1 MVLGQFR
8 DLPNALVSGSV
19 LNSALAE
26 LAIGEIPHREE
37 FDQHANWKPTNT
49 NAGGQIATTTFSE
62 MRDNRAA
69 MTEAK
74 NMRKENR
81 LREIA
86 VAFLRLGFI
95 AFGGAVAHI
104 ALMEEEFVRRRG
116 WLSREEFVDRVGAVN
131 LLPGPS
137 STEMTIYLGH
147 LRGGF
152 PGLLIAGAAFIL
164 PSALMMCVMAWAYV
178 RYGAFPQIT
187 GVLWGVKPV
196 AVVLIAVAVWSPGKT
211 VLKSRELMVIA
222 AIVLG
227 LAAMHVA
234 TLALL
239 IGTGVA
245 WIVADRFGQSRGQQ
259 NGIASAAASA
269 AGAAAGVAS
278 GTATAV
284 PTTTG
289 VFVYFLKIGALL
301 FGSGYVL
308 LAVLREDLVTRMH
321 WLTESQLLDGIA
333 VSQATPGPFFTVAT
347 FLGFVLSGWRGAGL
361 ATVGMFIPAFVYVAV
376 TANVLPRLRK
386 SPTASAFLDGVNT
399 AAVAL
404 LAFVGLQFAR
414 EVVVTPLA
422 AVIAA
427 VSAVLAFRFK
437 VNSAW
442 LILGGAVCGLVVK
455 IATAS

>member
-1 MVLGQFR
+1 MG
-8 DLPNALVSGSV
+8 
-19 LNSALAE
+19 
-26 LAIGEIPHREE
+26 H
-37 FDQHANWKPTNT
+37 
-49 NAGGQIATTTFSE
+49 
-62 MRDNRAA
+62 NRAA
-69 MTEAK
+69 MIETK
-74 NMRKENR
+74 SVRSENR
-81 LREIA
+81 LRDIA

-104 ALMEEEFVRRRG
+104 ALMEGEFVRRRG

-137 STEMTIYLGH
+137 STEMAIYLGQ

-164 PSALMMCVMAWAYV
+164 PSALMMVALAWAYV
-178 RYGAFPQIT
+178 RYGALPQIA

-196 AVVLIAVAVWSPGKT
+196 VVVLIAQAVWSLGKT
-211 VLKSRELMVIA
+211 VLKSRELTVIA

-245 WIVADRFGQSRGQQ
+245 WIVANRFGQSRDAQ
-259 NGIASAAASA
+259 NGIAAAA
-269 AGAAAGVAS
+269 AGAAGGAAGVAS
-278 GTATAV
+278 GAATAAA
-284 PTTTG
+284 TTTG

-347 FLGFVLSGWRGAGL
+347 FLGYVLSGWQGAGL
-361 ATVGMFIPAFVYVAV
+361 ATIGMFVPAFTYVAI

-386 SPTASAFLDGVNT
+386 SPTASAFLDGVNA

-404 LAFVGLQFAR
+404 MAFVGFQFAR
-414 EVVVTPLA
+414 EAVVTPLA

-427 VSAVLAFRFK
+427 ASAVLAFRFR

-442 LILGGAVCGLVVK
+442 LILGGAVCGLVVRMV
-455 IATAS
+455 SPG

>member
-1 MVLGQFR
+1 M
-8 DLPNALVSGSV
+8 
-19 LNSALAE
+19 
-26 LAIGEIPHREE
+26 I
-37 FDQHANWKPTNT
+37 
-49 NAGGQIATTTFSE
+49 
-62 MRDNRAA
+62 
-69 MTEAK
+69 EAK
-74 NMRKENR
+74 NEPSKNR
-81 LREIA
+81 LWEIA

-104 ALMEEEFVRRRG
+104 ALMQEEFVRRRG

-131 LLPGPS
+131 LLPGPG
-137 STEMTIYLGH
+137 STEMAIYLGQ

-164 PSALMMCVMAWAYV
+164 PAALMMCVMAWAYV
-178 RYGAFPQIT
+178 RYGALPQIA

-196 AVVLIAVAVWSPGKT
+196 VVVLIAQAVWSLGTT
-211 VLKSRELMVIA
+211 VLKSRELLVIA

-245 WIVADRFGQSRGQQ
+245 WIVANRFGQSRSGQ

-269 AGAAAGVAS
+269 AGGAAMITTAAA
-278 GTATAV
+278 
-284 PTTTG
+284 TTTG
-289 VFVYFLKIGALL
+289 VLVYFLKIGALL

-321 WLTESQLLDGIA
+321 WLSESQLLDGIA

-347 FLGFVLSGWRGAGL
+347 FLGYVLSGWRGAGL
-361 ATVGMFIPAFVYVAV
+361 ATLGMFIPAFVYVAV

-386 SPTASAFLDGVNT
+386 SPTASAFLDGVNA

-404 LAFVGLQFAR
+404 MALVGFQFAR
-414 EVVVTPLA
+414 EAVVTPLA

-427 VSAVLAFRFK
+427 VSAVLAFRYR

-455 IATAS
+455 IVAAS

>member
-1 MVLGQFR
+1 MG
-8 DLPNALVSGSV
+8 
-19 LNSALAE
+19 
-26 LAIGEIPHREE
+26 H
-37 FDQHANWKPTNT
+37 
-49 NAGGQIATTTFSE
+49 
-62 MRDNRAA
+62 NRAT
-69 MTEAK
+69 MIETK
-74 NMRKENR
+74 GVRSENR

-137 STEMTIYLGH
+137 STEMAIYLGQ

-164 PSALMMCVMAWAYV
+164 PSALMMLALAWAYV
-178 RYGAFPQIT
+178 RYGALPQIA
-187 GVLWGVKPV
+187 GALWGVKPV
-196 AVVLIAVAVWSPGKT
+196 VVVLIAQAVWSLGKT
-211 VLKSRELMVIA
+211 ALKSRELMVIA

-245 WIVADRFGQSRGQQ
+245 WIVANRFGQSRDAQTGT
-259 NGIASAAASA
+259 AAAA
-269 AGAAAGVAS
+269 AGAGGGAAGVAS
-278 GTATAV
+278 GAATAAA
-284 PTTTG
+284 TTTG

-347 FLGFVLSGWRGAGL
+347 FLGYVLSGWRGAGL
-361 ATVGMFIPAFVYVAV
+361 ATIGMFVPAFTYVAI

-386 SPTASAFLDGVNT
+386 SPTASAFLDGVNA

-404 LAFVGLQFAR
+404 MAFVGFQFAR
-414 EVVVTPLA
+414 EAVVTPLA

-427 VSAVLAFRFK
+427 ASAVLAFRFRM
-437 VNSAW
+437 NSAG
-442 LILGGAVCGLVVK
+442 LILGGAVCGLVVRMV
-455 IATAS
+455 SPG

>member
-1 MVLGQFR
+1 
-8 DLPNALVSGSV
+8 
-19 LNSALAE
+19 
-26 LAIGEIPHREE
+26 
-37 FDQHANWKPTNT
+37 
-49 NAGGQIATTTFSE
+49 

-69 MTEAK
+69 MTEA
-74 NMRKENR
+74 NSARSENR
-81 LREIA
+81 LGEIA
-86 VAFLRLGFI
+86 IAFLRLGFI

-116 WLSREEFVDRVGAVN
+116 WLSREEFVDRVGAAN

-137 STEMTIYLGH
+137 STEMAIYLGH

-178 RYGAFPQIT
+178 RYGALPQIV

-196 AVVLIAVAVWSPGKT
+196 VVVLIAQAVWSLGKT

-245 WIVADRFGQSRGQQ
+245 WIVANRFGQSRSGQ

-269 AGAAAGVAS
+269 AGGAAGIAS
-278 GTATAV
+278 GAVTATA
-284 PTTTG
+284 TTTSG

-308 LAVLREDLVTRMH
+308 LAVLREDLVMRMH

-347 FLGFVLSGWRGAGL
+347 FLGYVLSGWRGAGL
-361 ATVGMFIPAFVYVAV
+361 ATVGMFGPAFVYVAV

-386 SPTASAFLDGVNT
+386 SPTASAFLDGVNA

-404 LAFVGLQFAR
+404 MAFVGFQFAR
-414 EVVVTPLA
+414 ESVVTPLA
-422 AVIAA
+422 VVIAA
-427 VSAVLAFRFK
+427 VSAVLAVRFR

-442 LILGGAVCGLVVK
+442 LILGGAVCGLLVK
-455 IATAS
+455 IATTG

>member
-1 MVLGQFR
+1 
-8 DLPNALVSGSV
+8 
-19 LNSALAE
+19 
-26 LAIGEIPHREE
+26 
-37 FDQHANWKPTNT
+37 
-49 NAGGQIATTTFSE
+49 

-69 MTEAK
+69 MSETIK
-74 NMRKENR
+74 TKKENR
-81 LREIA
+81 LGEIA

-137 STEMTIYLGH
+137 STEMAIYLGQ

-164 PSALMMCVMAWAYV
+164 PSALIMCVMAWAYV
-178 RYGAFPQIT
+178 RYGALPQIA

-196 AVVLIAVAVWSPGKT
+196 VVVLIAQAVWSLGKT

-222 AIVLG
+222 TIVLG

-245 WIVADRFGQSRGQQ
+245 WLVANRFGQNRDGQ
-259 NGIASAAASA
+259 NGIAAAQAGA
-269 AGAAAGVAS
+269 AGGAAGVAS
-278 GTATAV
+278 GAATAAA
-284 PTTTG
+284 TTAG

-321 WLTESQLLDGIA
+321 WLSESQLLDGIA

-347 FLGFVLSGWRGAGL
+347 FLGYVLSGWRGAGL
-361 ATVGMFIPAFVYVAV
+361 ATVGMFVPAFVYVAV

-386 SPTASAFLDGVNT
+386 SPTASAFLDGVNA

-404 LAFVGLQFAR
+404 MAFVGFQFAR
-414 EVVVTPLA
+414 ESVVTPLA
-422 AVIAA
+422 AVIAV
-427 VSAVLAFRFK
+427 VSAVLAVRLK

-442 LILGGAVCGLVVK
+442 LILGGAVCGL
-455 IATAS
+455 IAKVSGWG